1 MRRDVWGAGCLQLGR
16 LFRCRGEEEGEIQ
29 EGRVDG
35 HVIY

>member
-1 MRRDVWGAGCLQLGR
+1 MFGGAGYLQLGR